1 MFGFE
6 REALRKKCRRQE
18 LKVGGVK
25 ILSSS
30 LGMIRMDRI
39 RDEYIRGTAHVF
51 DVLDVYSGGS
61 VDVSLEAVVPNPRLR
76 IGAGLVG
83 HLVHVH
89 VHCYHI

>member
-1 MFGFE
+1 M
-6 REALRKKCRRQE
+6 
-18 LKVGGVK
+18 KVGGVK

-83 HLVHVH
+83 HLVPGCTKRIVTF
-89 VHCYHI
+89 CQINSAFFIF